1 MHVTASSSPLYPHP
15 CVHREFRIGQL
26 SGYRFALFVAVF
38 ALPRCSWCF
47 SALQSHVCHAMQV
60 SDCNL
65 RVDLYAAG
73 GWAGLS
79 NTDREAVMDY
89 GSAFEKQLRPI
100 MESEVNHGGFVM
112 PCLVHCV
119 SGYAFCGRGL
129 VGGISPSAAF
139 LMWYGCMLSLRFC
152 ASQSHGYSAA
162 SSRNRQVL
170 WQQQRLDSGFLCR
183 TVLQPDLRLFA
194 LVTTTTNSRT
204 PE

>member
-1 MHVTASSSPLYPHP
+1 MLFGSAIA
-15 CVHREFRIGQL
+15 CV
-26 SGYRFALFVAVF
+26 SY
-38 ALPRCSWCF
+38 
-47 SALQSHVCHAMQV
+47 AMQV

-79 NTDREAVMDY
+79 NADRESVMDY
-89 GSAFEKQLRPI
+89 GAAFQKQLRPI
-100 MESEVNHGGFVM
+100 MESEVSHGGFIM

-119 SGYAFCGRGL
+119 SGYSFWGRGL

-139 LMWYGCMLSLRFC
+139 LMWYGCMFSLRLC
-152 ASQSHGYSAA
+152 ASQSHGYNAA

-170 WQQQRLDSGFLCR
+170 GRSQRLDSGFLCR

-194 LVTTTTNSRT
+194 LVTTTTNRRT
-204 PE
+204 PA